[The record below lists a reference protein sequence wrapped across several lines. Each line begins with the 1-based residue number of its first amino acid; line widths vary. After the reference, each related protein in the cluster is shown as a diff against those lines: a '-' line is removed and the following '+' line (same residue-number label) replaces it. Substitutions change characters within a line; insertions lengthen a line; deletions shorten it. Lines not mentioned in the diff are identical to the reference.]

1 MAAQAAL
8 LLMCLRCNADDHDAC
23 EAKHGAITPCG
34 CACNG
39 KGTFIEQVNRA
50 LRSAHVPTD

>member
-1 MAAQAAL
+1 
-8 LLMCLRCNADDHDAC
+8 MCLRCNADDHDAC